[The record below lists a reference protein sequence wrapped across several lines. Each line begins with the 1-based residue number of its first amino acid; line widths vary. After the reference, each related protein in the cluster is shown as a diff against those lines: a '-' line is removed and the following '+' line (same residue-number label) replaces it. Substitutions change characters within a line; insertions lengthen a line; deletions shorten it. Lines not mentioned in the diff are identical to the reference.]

1 MKSNR
6 KGHQIRTS
14 WQRGEGGERG
24 IARNSNGPRRV
35 KRIELQKRESG
46 TERTSRN
53 KTVISRHFTHERERL
68 ADSTCVP
75 VLGTLLPTAW
85 NDPPPPPPPPPPLFP
100 IIALSRSACTRLGS
114 FIPLYFSP
122 LLSRPP
128 GLFLSR
134 SGIPLS
140 PLHPRPR
147 LAEKYCSRWH
157 L

>member
-1 MKSNR
+1 MKSNG

-14 WQRGEGGERG
+14 GSRGERG
-24 IARNSNGPRRV
+24 RGRIARTERAEGV

-75 VLGTLLPTAW
+75 VLGTLLPTVKRSSSSSSLSHYC
-85 NDPPPPPPPPPPLFP
+85 PLSF
-100 IIALSRSACTRLGS
+100 RLHARS

-122 LLSRPP
+122 LLHR
-128 GLFLSR
+128 LFLSR
-134 SGIPLS
+134 SAIPLS
-140 PLHPRPR
+140 PLHPR
-147 LAEKYCSRWH
+147 LAEKYCSR
-157 L
+157 

>member
-1 MKSNR
+1 MKSNG

-14 WQRGEGGERG
+14 GSRRERERERG
-24 IARNSNGPRRV
+24 KVARTERAEGV

-75 VLGTLLPTAW
+75 VLGTLLPTVKRSSSSSSLSHYC
-85 NDPPPPPPPPPPLFP
+85 PLSF
-100 IIALSRSACTRLGS
+100 RLHARS

-122 LLSRPP
+122 LHHR
-128 GLFLSR
+128 LFLSR
-134 SGIPLS
+134 SAIPLS
-140 PLHPRPR
+140 PLLHPR
-147 LAEKYCSRWH
+147 LAEKYCSR
-157 L
+157 